1 MKNIPESLPNKL
13 AANEDDSAEKSVSSL
28 KFKTPAKRTISGVKI
43 GNININLIKEEGQNS
58 TNRLRSKGTEK
69 LKSRLSDS
77 D

>member
-1 MKNIPESLPNKL
+1 
-13 AANEDDSAEKSVSSL
+13 DSAEKSVSSL